1 MKQEVSELKRDVSDL
16 KSRMTSVEKELA
28 EWNEKGALKTDLAAL
43 QETVC
48 KNYDMLQEFYVYQK
62 EWNAE
67 TSDRLK
73 IIEGRLD
80 MHDKPDCP
88 QYGGFKETG
97 LKSDELLGLR
107 ECEARSKPVSHAHLP
122 GCSSNEIGRN
132 VRGKLWALPLFL
144 RDAPGRLQPDLPAAS
159 RRSRRGGDCIF
170 YGGCGCGRRVAAG
183 GFWKI

>member
-1 MKQEVSELKRDVSDL
+1 MTANEKLDVLITKMDEFGRELASLKREVSELKQEVSELKQEVSELKQDVSELKQEVSELKRDVSDL

-80 MHDKPDCP
+80 MHDSQIARNTAD
-88 QYGGFKETG
+88 
-97 LKSDELLGLR
+97 LK
-107 ECEARSKPVSHAHLP
+107 
-122 GCSSNEIGRN
+122 
-132 VRGKLWALPLFL
+132 KLA
-144 RDAPGRLQPDLPAAS
+144 
-159 RRSRRGGDCIF
+159 
-170 YGGCGCGRRVAAG
+170 
-183 GFWKI
+183 

>member
-1 MKQEVSELKRDVSDL
+1 MTANEKLDVLITKLDEFGRELASLKREVSELKQEVSELKQEVSKLKQDVSELKQEVSELKRDVSDL

-80 MHDKPDCP
+80 MHDSQIARNTAD
-88 QYGGFKETG
+88 
-97 LKSDELLGLR
+97 LK
-107 ECEARSKPVSHAHLP
+107 
-122 GCSSNEIGRN
+122 
-132 VRGKLWALPLFL
+132 KLA
-144 RDAPGRLQPDLPAAS
+144 
-159 RRSRRGGDCIF
+159 
-170 YGGCGCGRRVAAG
+170 
-183 GFWKI
+183 

>member
-1 MKQEVSELKRDVSDL
+1 MTANEKLDVLITKMDEFGRELASLKREVSELKQEVSELKQEVSELKQDVSELKQEVSELKQEVSELKRDVSDL

-80 MHDKPDCP
+80 MHDSQIARNTAD
-88 QYGGFKETG
+88 
-97 LKSDELLGLR
+97 LK
-107 ECEARSKPVSHAHLP
+107 
-122 GCSSNEIGRN
+122 
-132 VRGKLWALPLFL
+132 KLA
-144 RDAPGRLQPDLPAAS
+144 
-159 RRSRRGGDCIF
+159 
-170 YGGCGCGRRVAAG
+170 
-183 GFWKI
+183 

>member
-1 MKQEVSELKRDVSDL
+1 MTANEKLDVLITKMDEFGRELASLKREVSELKQEVSELKQDVSELKQEVSELKRDVSDL

-80 MHDKPDCP
+80 MHDSQIARNTAD
-88 QYGGFKETG
+88 
-97 LKSDELLGLR
+97 LK
-107 ECEARSKPVSHAHLP
+107 
-122 GCSSNEIGRN
+122 
-132 VRGKLWALPLFL
+132 KLA
-144 RDAPGRLQPDLPAAS
+144 
-159 RRSRRGGDCIF
+159 
-170 YGGCGCGRRVAAG
+170 
-183 GFWKI
+183 

>member
-1 MKQEVSELKRDVSDL
+1 MTANEKLDVLITKMDEFGRELASLKKEVSELKQEVSELKQDVSELKQEVSELKRDVSDL

-80 MHDKPDCP
+80 MHDSQIARNTAD
-88 QYGGFKETG
+88 
-97 LKSDELLGLR
+97 LK
-107 ECEARSKPVSHAHLP
+107 
-122 GCSSNEIGRN
+122 
-132 VRGKLWALPLFL
+132 KLA
-144 RDAPGRLQPDLPAAS
+144 
-159 RRSRRGGDCIF
+159 
-170 YGGCGCGRRVAAG
+170 
-183 GFWKI
+183 

>member
-1 MKQEVSELKRDVSDL
+1 MTANEKLDVLITKMDEFGRELASLKREVSELKQEVSELKQDVSELKQEVSELKRDVSDL

-73 IIEGRLD
+73 IIDGRLD
-80 MHDKPDCP
+80 MHDSQIARNTAD
-88 QYGGFKETG
+88 
-97 LKSDELLGLR
+97 LK
-107 ECEARSKPVSHAHLP
+107 
-122 GCSSNEIGRN
+122 
-132 VRGKLWALPLFL
+132 KLA
-144 RDAPGRLQPDLPAAS
+144 
-159 RRSRRGGDCIF
+159 
-170 YGGCGCGRRVAAG
+170 
-183 GFWKI
+183 

>member
-1 MKQEVSELKRDVSDL
+1 MTANEKLDVLITKMDEFGRELASLKREVSELKQEVSKLKQDVSELKQEVSELKRDVSDL

-80 MHDKPDCP
+80 MHDSQIARNTAD
-88 QYGGFKETG
+88 
-97 LKSDELLGLR
+97 LK
-107 ECEARSKPVSHAHLP
+107 
-122 GCSSNEIGRN
+122 
-132 VRGKLWALPLFL
+132 KLA
-144 RDAPGRLQPDLPAAS
+144 
-159 RRSRRGGDCIF
+159 
-170 YGGCGCGRRVAAG
+170 
-183 GFWKI
+183 

>member
-1 MKQEVSELKRDVSDL
+1 MTANEKLDVLITKMDEFGRELASLKKEVSELKQEVSELKQEVSELKQDVSELKQEVSELKRDVSDL

-80 MHDKPDCP
+80 MHDSQIARNTAD
-88 QYGGFKETG
+88 
-97 LKSDELLGLR
+97 LK
-107 ECEARSKPVSHAHLP
+107 
-122 GCSSNEIGRN
+122 
-132 VRGKLWALPLFL
+132 KLA
-144 RDAPGRLQPDLPAAS
+144 
-159 RRSRRGGDCIF
+159 
-170 YGGCGCGRRVAAG
+170 
-183 GFWKI
+183 

>member
-1 MKQEVSELKRDVSDL
+1 MTANEKLDVLITKLDEFGRELASLKREVSELKQEELKQDVSELKQEVSELKRDVSDL

-80 MHDKPDCP
+80 MHDSQIARNTAD
-88 QYGGFKETG
+88 
-97 LKSDELLGLR
+97 LK
-107 ECEARSKPVSHAHLP
+107 
-122 GCSSNEIGRN
+122 
-132 VRGKLWALPLFL
+132 KLA
-144 RDAPGRLQPDLPAAS
+144 
-159 RRSRRGGDCIF
+159 
-170 YGGCGCGRRVAAG
+170 
-183 GFWKI
+183 

>member
-1 MKQEVSELKRDVSDL
+1 MTANEKLDVLITKMDEFGRELASLKREVSELKQEVSELKQEVSELKQDVSELKQEVSELKRDVSDL

-48 KNYDMLQEFYVYQK
+48 KNYDILQEFYVYQK

-80 MHDKPDCP
+80 MHDSQIARNTAD
-88 QYGGFKETG
+88 
-97 LKSDELLGLR
+97 LK
-107 ECEARSKPVSHAHLP
+107 
-122 GCSSNEIGRN
+122 
-132 VRGKLWALPLFL
+132 KLA
-144 RDAPGRLQPDLPAAS
+144 
-159 RRSRRGGDCIF
+159 
-170 YGGCGCGRRVAAG
+170 
-183 GFWKI
+183 

>member
-1 MKQEVSELKRDVSDL
+1 MTANEKLDVLITKLDEFGRELASLKREVSELKQEVSKLKQDVSELKQEVSELKRDVSDL

-80 MHDKPDCP
+80 MHDSQIARNTAD
-88 QYGGFKETG
+88 
-97 LKSDELLGLR
+97 LK
-107 ECEARSKPVSHAHLP
+107 
-122 GCSSNEIGRN
+122 
-132 VRGKLWALPLFL
+132 KLA
-144 RDAPGRLQPDLPAAS
+144 
-159 RRSRRGGDCIF
+159 
-170 YGGCGCGRRVAAG
+170 
-183 GFWKI
+183 

>member
-1 MKQEVSELKRDVSDL
+1 MTANEKLDVLITKLDEFGRELASLKKEVSELKQEVSELKQDVSELKQEVSELKRDVSDL

-48 KNYDMLQEFYVYQK
+48 KNYDILQEFYVYQK

-80 MHDKPDCP
+80 MHDSQIARNTAD
-88 QYGGFKETG
+88 
-97 LKSDELLGLR
+97 LK
-107 ECEARSKPVSHAHLP
+107 
-122 GCSSNEIGRN
+122 
-132 VRGKLWALPLFL
+132 KLA
-144 RDAPGRLQPDLPAAS
+144 
-159 RRSRRGGDCIF
+159 
-170 YGGCGCGRRVAAG
+170 
-183 GFWKI
+183 

>member
-1 MKQEVSELKRDVSDL
+1 MTANEKLDVLITKMDEFGRELASLKREVSELKQEVSELKQDVSELKQDVSELKQEVSELKRDVSDL

-80 MHDKPDCP
+80 MHDSQIARNTAD
-88 QYGGFKETG
+88 
-97 LKSDELLGLR
+97 LK
-107 ECEARSKPVSHAHLP
+107 
-122 GCSSNEIGRN
+122 
-132 VRGKLWALPLFL
+132 KLA
-144 RDAPGRLQPDLPAAS
+144 
-159 RRSRRGGDCIF
+159 
-170 YGGCGCGRRVAAG
+170 
-183 GFWKI
+183 

>member
-1 MKQEVSELKRDVSDL
+1 MTANEKLDVLITKLDEFGRELASLKKEVSELKQEVSELKQDVSELKQDVSELKQEVSELKRDVSDL

-80 MHDKPDCP
+80 MHDSQIARNTAD
-88 QYGGFKETG
+88 
-97 LKSDELLGLR
+97 LK
-107 ECEARSKPVSHAHLP
+107 
-122 GCSSNEIGRN
+122 
-132 VRGKLWALPLFL
+132 KLA
-144 RDAPGRLQPDLPAAS
+144 
-159 RRSRRGGDCIF
+159 
-170 YGGCGCGRRVAAG
+170 
-183 GFWKI
+183 

>member
-1 MKQEVSELKRDVSDL
+1 MTANEKLDVLITKMDEFGRELASLKREVSELKQDVSELKQEVSELKRDVSDL

-80 MHDKPDCP
+80 MHDSQIARNTAD
-88 QYGGFKETG
+88 
-97 LKSDELLGLR
+97 LK
-107 ECEARSKPVSHAHLP
+107 
-122 GCSSNEIGRN
+122 
-132 VRGKLWALPLFL
+132 KLA
-144 RDAPGRLQPDLPAAS
+144 
-159 RRSRRGGDCIF
+159 
-170 YGGCGCGRRVAAG
+170 
-183 GFWKI
+183 

>member
-1 MKQEVSELKRDVSDL
+1 MTANEKLDVLITKLDEFGRELASLKKEVSELKQEVSELKQEVSELKQDVSELKQEVSELKRDVSDL

-80 MHDKPDCP
+80 MHDSQIARNTAD
-88 QYGGFKETG
+88 
-97 LKSDELLGLR
+97 LK
-107 ECEARSKPVSHAHLP
+107 
-122 GCSSNEIGRN
+122 
-132 VRGKLWALPLFL
+132 KLA
-144 RDAPGRLQPDLPAAS
+144 
-159 RRSRRGGDCIF
+159 
-170 YGGCGCGRRVAAG
+170 
-183 GFWKI
+183 

>member
-1 MKQEVSELKRDVSDL
+1 MTANEKLDVLITKMDEFGRELASLKREVSELKQEVSELKQDVSELKQEVSELKRDVSDL

-28 EWNEKGALKTDLAAL
+28 EWNEKWALKTDLAAL

-80 MHDKPDCP
+80 MHDSQIARNTAD
-88 QYGGFKETG
+88 
-97 LKSDELLGLR
+97 LK
-107 ECEARSKPVSHAHLP
+107 
-122 GCSSNEIGRN
+122 
-132 VRGKLWALPLFL
+132 KLA
-144 RDAPGRLQPDLPAAS
+144 
-159 RRSRRGGDCIF
+159 
-170 YGGCGCGRRVAAG
+170 
-183 GFWKI
+183 

>member
-1 MKQEVSELKRDVSDL
+1 MTANEKLDVLITKMDEFGRELASLKKEVSELKQEVSELKQDVSELKQDVSELKQEVSELKRDVSDL

-80 MHDKPDCP
+80 MHDSQIARNTAD
-88 QYGGFKETG
+88 
-97 LKSDELLGLR
+97 LK
-107 ECEARSKPVSHAHLP
+107 
-122 GCSSNEIGRN
+122 
-132 VRGKLWALPLFL
+132 KLA
-144 RDAPGRLQPDLPAAS
+144 
-159 RRSRRGGDCIF
+159 
-170 YGGCGCGRRVAAG
+170 
-183 GFWKI
+183 

>member
-1 MKQEVSELKRDVSDL
+1 MTANEKLDVLITKMDEFGRELASLKREVSELKQEVSELKQEVSELKQEVSELKRDVSDL

-80 MHDKPDCP
+80 MHDSQIARNTAD
-88 QYGGFKETG
+88 
-97 LKSDELLGLR
+97 LK
-107 ECEARSKPVSHAHLP
+107 
-122 GCSSNEIGRN
+122 
-132 VRGKLWALPLFL
+132 KLA
-144 RDAPGRLQPDLPAAS
+144 
-159 RRSRRGGDCIF
+159 
-170 YGGCGCGRRVAAG
+170 
-183 GFWKI
+183 

>member
-1 MKQEVSELKRDVSDL
+1 MTANEKLDVLITKMDEFGRELASLKREVSELKQEVLELKQEVSELKQDVSELKQEVSELKRDVSDL

-80 MHDKPDCP
+80 MHDSQIARNTAD
-88 QYGGFKETG
+88 
-97 LKSDELLGLR
+97 LK
-107 ECEARSKPVSHAHLP
+107 
-122 GCSSNEIGRN
+122 
-132 VRGKLWALPLFL
+132 KLA
-144 RDAPGRLQPDLPAAS
+144 
-159 RRSRRGGDCIF
+159 
-170 YGGCGCGRRVAAG
+170 
-183 GFWKI
+183 

>member
-1 MKQEVSELKRDVSDL
+1 MTANEKLDVLITKLDEFGRELASLKKEVSELKQEVSELKQDVSELKQEVSELKRDVSDL

-80 MHDKPDCP
+80 MHDSQIARNTAD
-88 QYGGFKETG
+88 
-97 LKSDELLGLR
+97 LK
-107 ECEARSKPVSHAHLP
+107 
-122 GCSSNEIGRN
+122 
-132 VRGKLWALPLFL
+132 KLA
-144 RDAPGRLQPDLPAAS
+144 
-159 RRSRRGGDCIF
+159 
-170 YGGCGCGRRVAAG
+170 
-183 GFWKI
+183 